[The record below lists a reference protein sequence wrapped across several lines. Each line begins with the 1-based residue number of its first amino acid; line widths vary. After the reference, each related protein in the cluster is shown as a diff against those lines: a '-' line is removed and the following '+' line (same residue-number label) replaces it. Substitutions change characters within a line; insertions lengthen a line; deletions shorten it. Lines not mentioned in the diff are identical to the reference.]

1 MVKEEVEYQGNSTSE
16 MMSLSGRDIA
26 KVPLNV
32 RRFKTTVHELS
43 ALVRYPMK
51 QNEHQPEQ

>member
-1 MVKEEVEYQGNSTSE
+1 MGKEEVEYQGNSTSE

-51 QNEHQPEQ
+51 QNEHQPY